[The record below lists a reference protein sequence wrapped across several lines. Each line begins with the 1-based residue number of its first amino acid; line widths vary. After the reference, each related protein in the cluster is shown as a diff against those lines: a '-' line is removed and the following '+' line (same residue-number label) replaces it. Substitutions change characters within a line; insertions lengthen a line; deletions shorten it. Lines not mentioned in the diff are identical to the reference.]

1 MDLHNRWL
9 HGCLNHL
16 VWRIEYGRSHYA
28 TFNFAATLAR
38 KVSRCW
44 PSASTNSRVEFSRR
58 WTSGCANSLKRCSV
72 LLLTMLSGF
81 SPKSSSS
88 TWTWL
93 LPLPVPGPSR
103 PGGAPSHFRGPLLKQ
118 LQRGRRAQGY
128 QFSFFT
134 KNLEPS
140 FNINNVFLDLGSRDR
155 QGRGSEVEAHWP
167 ETQSDTRSWQK
178 GCHGY
183 LLRFWAIE
191 HYFHNCKLVAQ
202 VMNEVCRKHKIDL
215 KIWWSHNVAGMK
227 LSQDFVF
234 APIWRTKKDCVACTQ
249 LYVTRNYAKK
259 NIYQY
264 IGGTSCFLSIWSVQ
278 QPLFICSR
286 KG

>member
-1 MDLHNRWL
+1 MGDH
-9 HGCLNHL
+9 
-16 VWRIEYGRSHYA
+16 
-28 TFNFAATLAR
+28 T
-38 KVSRCW
+38 
-44 PSASTNSRVEFSRR
+44 
-58 WTSGCANSLKRCSV
+58 V
-72 LLLTMLSGF
+72 LLSISQPLWRGRYHDVDQVLLQVRGWSSQDVEPQDVQTHWKGAQ
-81 SPKSSSS
+81 SSSS
-88 TWTWL
+88 QCCQDFHQHL
-93 LPLPVPGPSR
+93 LPQHEHDCCHCQCLDLLAPVVPHLTSAVLSSNNFS
-103 PGGAPSHFRGPLLKQ
+103 GAAALKVISS
-118 LQRGRRAQGY
+118 L
-128 QFSFFT
+128 FFT

-140 FNINNVFLDLGSRDR
+140 FNINNVFLDLGGRDR

-167 ETQSDTRSWQK
+167 ETQSDTRSRQK

-183 LLRFWAIE
+183 ILRFWAIE
-191 HYFHNCKLVAQ
+191 HHFHNCKLVAQ

-264 IGGTSCFLSIWSVQ
+264 IGGYSCFLSIWSVQ

>member
-1 MDLHNRWL
+1 M
-9 HGCLNHL
+9 GEITPC
-16 VWRIEYGRSHYA
+16 YFQFCSH
-28 TFNFAATLAR
+28 FG
-38 KVSRCW
+38 
-44 PSASTNSRVEFSRR
+44 EE
-58 WTSGCANSLKRCSV
+58 GI
-72 LLLTMLSGF
+72 TMLTKCFYMFDGGVLKTLNLRMCKLTEKVLGPPPHNVVRIF
-81 SPKSSSS
+81 TNSSSS

-93 LPLPVPGPSR
+93 LPPPVPGPSG
-103 PGGAPSHFRGPLLKQ
+103 PGGSPSHLCGPLLKQ
-118 LQRGRRAQGY
+118 LQRGRRSQGY
-128 QFSFFT
+128 QFSFT
-134 KNLEPS
+134 KNLQRSPS
-140 FNINNVFLDLGSRDR
+140 FNINSVFLDLGGRDR

-167 ETQSDTRSWQK
+167 ETQSDTRSRQK

-183 LLRFWAIE
+183 LLGFFAIE
-191 HYFHNCKLVAQ
+191 HLFHNCKPVAQ

-249 LYVTRNYAKK
+249 LYVTRIYAKK